1 MPPTDIGFALVVGGV
16 FGILASLC
24 AFVISYGQY
33 HNQFMDTNK
42 PMQLSLQAAMTAFI
56 VFFLLTGAATWAFR
70 WAVSSH

>member
-1 MPPTDIGFALVVGGV
+1 MPPSDIGFAIVVGAV
-16 FGILASLC
+16 FGVLAAMC

-56 VFFLLTGAATWAFR
+56 AFFILTGLSTWAFR
-70 WAVSSH
+70 WAVSK